1 MNETEKYL
9 LDAAID
15 LAVTKEF
22 DEFTKLDAGDT
33 ELPAALDKRVRGIL
47 RRRKFA
53 QFRMFNIRMD
63 NIRVVAAACLCILVV
78 GIGIGVPLYVE
89 ATENDYYMQT
99 EQDMYRSSISVQF
112 LCKEEEAPAEK
123 TLKPNSAAKVL
134 ADFSLVRTY
143 STDSV
148 YIEEYDS
155 VRYEQ
160 TALHAEGQYILPTR
174 DKSIRNIVIND
185 YMAVLVFDVGEA
197 AIVWRDDEYSYLL
210 EGRISSDDAM
220 RFARLICE

>member
-33 ELPAALDKRVRGIL
+33 ELPADLDKRVRGIL

-53 QFRMFNIRMD
+53 QFCMD
-63 NIRVVAAACLCILVV
+63 NIRIVAAACLCILVV

-99 EQDMYRSSISVQF
+99 EQDMYRNSISVQF

-123 TLKPNSAAKVL
+123 TLKPNSATEVL

-148 YIEEYDS
+148 YIEEYDG

-160 TALHAEGQYILPTR
+160 TALHAEGQYILPTK

-185 YMAVLVFDVGEA
+185 YMAVLVFDAGEA
-197 AIVWRDDEYSYLL
+197 AIVWRDDDYSYLL
-210 EGRISSDDAM
+210 EGRLSSDDAM

>member
-1 MNETEKYL
+1 

-47 RRRKFA
+47 RRKKFT
-53 QFRMFNIRMD
+53 QFCMD

-78 GIGIGVPLYVE
+78 GIGVGVPLYVE
-89 ATENDYYMQT
+89 ATENEYYMQT
-99 EQDMYRSSISVQF
+99 EQDMYRNSISVQF

-123 TLKPNSAAKVL
+123 TLKPNSAAEVL

-185 YMAVLVFDVGEA
+185 YMAVLVFDAGEA
-197 AIVWRDDEYSYLL
+197 AIVWRDDAYSYLL

>member
-47 RRRKFA
+47 RRRKFT
-53 QFRMFNIRMD
+53 QFCMD
-63 NIRVVAAACLCILVV
+63 NIRIVAAACLCILVV

-99 EQDMYRSSISVQF
+99 EQDMYRNSISVQF

-123 TLKPNSAAKVL
+123 TLKPNSAAEVL

-143 STDSV
+143 STESV
-148 YIEEYDS
+148 YIEEYDG

-160 TALHAEGQYILPTR
+160 TALHAEGQYILPTK

-197 AIVWRDDEYSYLL
+197 AIVWRDDAYSYLL

>member
-33 ELPAALDKRVRGIL
+33 ELPAALDKRVQGIL
-47 RRRKFA
+47 RRKKFA
-53 QFRMFNIRMD
+53 QFCMD

-99 EQDMYRSSISVQF
+99 EQDMYRNSISVQF

-123 TLKPNSAAKVL
+123 TLKPNSAAEVL

-143 STDSV
+143 STESV
-148 YIEEYDS
+148 YIEEYDG

-160 TALHAEGQYILPTR
+160 TALHAEGQYILPTK

-185 YMAVLVFDVGEA
+185 YMAVLVFDAGEA
-197 AIVWRDDEYSYLL
+197 AIVWRGDDYSYLL

>member
-22 DEFTKLDAGDT
+22 DEFTKLEAGDT

-47 RRRKFA
+47 RRRKFT
-53 QFRMFNIRMD
+53 QFCMD
-63 NIRVVAAACLCILVV
+63 NIRIVAAACLCILVV

-123 TLKPNSAAKVL
+123 TLKPNSAAEVL

-160 TALHAEGQYILPTR
+160 TALHAEGQYILPTK

-185 YMAVLVFDVGEA
+185 YMAVLVFDAGEA
-197 AIVWRDDEYSYLL
+197 AIVWRDDAYSYLL

>member
-1 MNETEKYL
+1 MNKTEKHL
-9 LDAAID
+9 LNAAID

-47 RRRKFA
+47 RRKKFT
-53 QFRMFNIRMD
+53 QFCMD
-63 NIRVVAAACLCILVV
+63 NIRVVAAACLCILVA

-99 EQDMYRSSISVQF
+99 EQDMYRNSISVQF

-123 TLKPNSAAKVL
+123 TLKPNSAAEVL
-134 ADFSLVRTY
+134 ENFNLVRTY

-148 YIEEYDS
+148 YIEEYDG

-185 YMAVLVFDVGEA
+185 YMAVLVFDAGEA
-197 AIVWRDDEYSYLL
+197 AIVWRDDAYSYLL

>member
-47 RRRKFA
+47 RRKKFT
-53 QFRMFNIRMD
+53 QFCMD

-78 GIGIGVPLYVE
+78 GIGVGVPLYVE
-89 ATENDYYMQT
+89 ATENEYYMQT
-99 EQDMYRSSISVQF
+99 EQDMYRNSISVQF

-123 TLKPNSAAKVL
+123 TLKPNSAAEVL

-185 YMAVLVFDVGEA
+185 YMAVLVFDAGEA
-197 AIVWRDDEYSYLL
+197 AIVWRDDAYSYLL

>member
-1 MNETEKYL
+1 MNETEKHL

-47 RRRKFA
+47 RRRKFT
-53 QFRMFNIRMD
+53 QFCMD

-99 EQDMYRSSISVQF
+99 EQDMYRNSISVHF

-123 TLKPNSAAKVL
+123 TLKPNSAAEVL

-148 YIEEYDS
+148 YIEEYDG

-160 TALHAEGQYILPTR
+160 TALHAEGQYILPTK

-185 YMAVLVFDVGEA
+185 YMAVLVFDAGEA
-197 AIVWRDDEYSYLL
+197 AIVWRDDDYSYLL

>member
-33 ELPAALDKRVRGIL
+33 ELPADLDKRVRGIL
-47 RRRKFA
+47 RRKKFT
-53 QFRMFNIRMD
+53 QFCMD
-63 NIRVVAAACLCILVV
+63 NIRIVAAACLCILVA

-99 EQDMYRSSISVQF
+99 EQDMYRNSISVQF
-112 LCKEEEAPAEK
+112 LCKEEEAPAPK
-123 TLKPNSAAKVL
+123 TLKPNSAAEVL
-134 ADFSLVRTY
+134 ADFSLIRTY

-148 YIEEYDS
+148 YIEEYDG

-160 TALHAEGQYILPTR
+160 TALHAEGQYILPTK

-185 YMAVLVFDVGEA
+185 YMAVLVFDAGEA
-197 AIVWRDDEYSYLL
+197 AIVWRDDDYSYLL

>member
-47 RRRKFA
+47 RRRKFT
-53 QFRMFNIRMD
+53 QFCMD
-63 NIRVVAAACLCILVV
+63 NIRIVAAACLCILVV

-185 YMAVLVFDVGEA
+185 YMSVLVFDVGEA
-197 AIVWRDDEYSYLL
+197 AIVWRDYAYSYLL

>member
-15 LAVTKEF
+15 LAVIKEF

-47 RRRKFA
+47 RRRKFT
-53 QFRMFNIRMD
+53 QFCMD

-99 EQDMYRSSISVQF
+99 EQDMYRNSISVQF
-112 LCKEEEAPAEK
+112 LCKEEEAPTPK
-123 TLKPNSAAKVL
+123 TLKPNSAAEVL

-148 YIEEYDS
+148 YIEEYDG

-160 TALHAEGQYILPTR
+160 TALHAEGQYILPTK

-185 YMAVLVFDVGEA
+185 YMAVLVFDAGEA
-197 AIVWRDDEYSYLL
+197 AIVWRDDTYSYLL

>member
-33 ELPAALDKRVRGIL
+33 ELPAALDKRVRGTI
-47 RRRKFA
+47 RRRNLM
-53 QFRMFNIRMD
+53 QFCMD
-63 NIRVVAAACLCILVV
+63 NIRAVAAACLCLMVV
-78 GIGIGVPLYVE
+78 GIGVGVPLYVS
-89 ATENDYYMQT
+89 ATEANYYMLT
-99 EQDMYRSSISVQF
+99 DQDMYRNNISVQF
-112 LCKEEEAPAEK
+112 LCKEEETPDAKA
-123 TLKPNSAAKVL
+123 LKPKSAAEVL
-134 ADFSLVRTY
+134 AGFELVSTY

-160 TALHAEGQYILPTR
+160 TSLHAEGQYIISTK
-174 DKSIRNIVIND
+174 DKNIRNIVVND
-185 YMAVLVFDVGEA
+185 YMAVLVFDAGNA
-197 AIVWRDDEYSYLL
+197 AIVWRDDDYSYML
-210 EGRISSDDAM
+210 EGNITSDDAM
-220 RFARLICE
+220 RYARLICE

>member
-33 ELPAALDKRVRGIL
+33 ELPADLDKRVRGIL
-47 RRRKFA
+47 RRRKFT
-53 QFRMFNIRMD
+53 QFCMD

-99 EQDMYRSSISVQF
+99 EQDMYRNSI
-112 LCKEEEAPAEK
+112 
-123 TLKPNSAAKVL
+123 
-134 ADFSLVRTY
+134 
-143 STDSV
+143 
-148 YIEEYDS
+148 
-155 VRYEQ
+155 
-160 TALHAEGQYILPTR
+160 
-174 DKSIRNIVIND
+174 
-185 YMAVLVFDVGEA
+185 
-197 AIVWRDDEYSYLL
+197 
-210 EGRISSDDAM
+210 
-220 RFARLICE
+220 

>member
-9 LDAAID
+9 LDVAID

-47 RRRKFA
+47 RRRKFT
-53 QFRMFNIRMD
+53 QFCMD

-78 GIGIGVPLYVE
+78 GIGVGVPLYVE

-99 EQDMYRSSISVQF
+99 EQDMYRNSISVQF

-123 TLKPNSAAKVL
+123 TLKPKSAAEVL

-143 STDSV
+143 STESV
-148 YIEEYDS
+148 YIEEYDG

-185 YMAVLVFDVGEA
+185 YMAVLVFDAGEA
-197 AIVWRDDEYSYLL
+197 AIVWRDDDYSYLL

>member
-47 RRRKFA
+47 RRKKFA
-53 QFRMFNIRMD
+53 QFCMD
-63 NIRVVAAACLCILVV
+63 NIRIVAAACLCILVV

-99 EQDMYRSSISVQF
+99 EQDMYRNSISVQF
-112 LCKEEEAPAEK
+112 LCKEEEVPAEK
-123 TLKPNSAAKVL
+123 TLKPNSAAEVL
-134 ADFSLVRTY
+134 ADFSLIRTY

-148 YIEEYDS
+148 YIEEYDG

-160 TALHAEGQYILPTR
+160 TALHAEGQYILPTK

-185 YMAVLVFDVGEA
+185 YMAVLVFDAGEA
-197 AIVWRDDEYSYLL
+197 AIVWQDDAYSYLL

>member
-33 ELPAALDKRVRGIL
+33 ELPAALDKRVQGIL
-47 RRRKFA
+47 RRKKFA
-53 QFRMFNIRMD
+53 QFCMD

-99 EQDMYRSSISVQF
+99 EQDMYRNSISVQF

-123 TLKPNSAAKVL
+123 TLKPNSATEVL
-134 ADFSLVRTY
+134 ADFSLVHTY

-148 YIEEYDS
+148 YIEEYDG

-160 TALHAEGQYILPTR
+160 TALHAEGQYILPTK

-197 AIVWRDDEYSYLL
+197 AIVWRDDAYSYLL

>member
-33 ELPAALDKRVRGIL
+33 ELPADLDKRVRGIL

-53 QFRMFNIRMD
+53 QFCMD
-63 NIRVVAAACLCILVV
+63 NIRIVAAACLCILVV

-112 LCKEEEAPAEK
+112 LCKEEEALAEK
-123 TLKPNSAAKVL
+123 TLKPNSAAEVL

-197 AIVWRDDEYSYLL
+197 AIVWRDDDYSYLL
-210 EGRISSDDAM
+210 EGYISSDDAM

>member
-22 DEFTKLDAGDT
+22 DEFTKLDAGDI
-33 ELPAALDKRVRGIL
+33 ELPTDLDKRVRGIL
-47 RRRKFA
+47 RRKKFA
-53 QFRMFNIRMD
+53 QFCMD
-63 NIRVVAAACLCILVV
+63 NIRIVAAACLCILVA

-99 EQDMYRSSISVQF
+99 EQDMYRNSISVQF

-123 TLKPNSAAKVL
+123 TLKPNSAAEVL

-148 YIEEYDS
+148 YIEEYDG

-160 TALHAEGQYILPTR
+160 TALHAEGQYILPTK

-185 YMAVLVFDVGEA
+185 DMAVLVFDAGEA
-197 AIVWRDDEYSYLL
+197 AIVWRDDANSYLL

>member
-1 MNETEKYL
+1 MNKTEKYL

-15 LAVTKEF
+15 LAVTNEF

-47 RRRKFA
+47 RRKKFM
-53 QFRMFNIRMD
+53 QFCMD

-78 GIGIGVPLYVE
+78 GIGVGVPLYVE

-123 TLKPNSAAKVL
+123 TLKPNSAAEVL

-148 YIEEYDS
+148 YIEEYDG

-210 EGRISSDDAM
+210 EGKITSDDAM

>member
-1 MNETEKYL
+1 MNKTEKYL

-33 ELPAALDKRVRGIL
+33 ELPADLDKRVRGIL
-47 RRRKFA
+47 RRKKFA
-53 QFRMFNIRMD
+53 QFCMD
-63 NIRVVAAACLCILVV
+63 NIRIVAAACLCILVA

-99 EQDMYRSSISVQF
+99 EQDMYRKSISVQF
-112 LCKEEEAPAEK
+112 RCKEEEAPAEK
-123 TLKPNSAAKVL
+123 TLKPNSAAEVL

-143 STDSV
+143 STESV

-197 AIVWRDDEYSYLL
+197 AIVWRDDVYSYLL

>member
-47 RRRKFA
+47 RRKKFA
-53 QFRMFNIRMD
+53 QFCMD
-63 NIRVVAAACLCILVV
+63 NIRIVAAACLCILVA

-123 TLKPNSAAKVL
+123 TLKPKSAAEVL

-143 STDSV
+143 STESV

-160 TALHAEGQYILPTR
+160 TALHAEGQYILPTK

-185 YMAVLVFDVGEA
+185 YMAVLVFDAGEA
-197 AIVWRDDEYSYLL
+197 AIVWRDDAYSYLL

>member
-47 RRRKFA
+47 RRKKFA
-53 QFRMFNIRMD
+53 QFCMD
-63 NIRVVAAACLCILVV
+63 NIRIVAAACLCILVV

-123 TLKPNSAAKVL
+123 ILKPNSAAEVL
-134 ADFSLVRTY
+134 ADFSLVSTY

-148 YIEEYDS
+148 YIEEYDG

-185 YMAVLVFDVGEA
+185 YMAVLVFDAGEA
-197 AIVWRDDEYSYLL
+197 AIVWRDDAYSYLL